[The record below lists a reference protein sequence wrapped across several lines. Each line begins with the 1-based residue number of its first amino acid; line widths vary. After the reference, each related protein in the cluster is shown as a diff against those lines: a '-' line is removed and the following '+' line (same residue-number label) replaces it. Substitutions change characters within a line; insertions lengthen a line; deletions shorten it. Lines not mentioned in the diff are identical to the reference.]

1 MAPLGDQR
9 AEIIQPRPGGRIALG
24 HTDLAG
30 VAIPAVALLK
40 AADGS
45 RQVGMNPGDEFRGGG
60 QPLQKLPLS
69 RPSAALV
76 DISADPEGGMC
87 SLV

>member
-1 MAPLGDQR
+1 MPGDYS
-9 AEIIQPRPGGRIALG
+9 ASTWWTNALG
-24 HTDLAG
+24 HNDLAR
-30 VAIPAVALLK
+30 VAVPPVALLK
-40 AADGS
+40 AVADGS

>member
-1 MAPLGDQR
+1 MPGDHSASTR
-9 AEIIQPRPGGRIALG
+9 WTFALG
-24 HTDLAG
+24 HNDLAG
-30 VAIPAVALLK
+30 VAVPAVALLK
-40 AADGS
+40 AAADGS